1 MFVYRGT
8 ETVTATRH
16 KRHVGFL
23 LTLHTLVVPFSF
35 ELKEMYDAQNLCYE
49 TLSSLEERISEA
61 EHLYNEQFGA
71 YVKARGLENIEVS
84 FLEYVSDNIKVNM
97 ETGEVEYIIPPEEEK
112 DE

>member
-1 MFVYRGT
+1 MSNFIQFPEDRCVKASLER
-8 ETVTATRH
+8 TR
-16 KRHVGFL
+16 V
-23 LTLHTLVVPFSF
+23 

-71 YVKARGLENIEVS
+71 YVKARGLENIEVA

>member
-1 MFVYRGT
+1 MSNIIQFPEDRCVK
-8 ETVTATRH
+8 ATLERT
-16 KRHVGFL
+16 RA
-23 LTLHTLVVPFSF
+23 

-49 TLSSLEERISEA
+49 TLSSLEERISES

-71 YVKARGLENIEVS
+71 YVKARGLENIEVG

-97 ETGEVEYIIPPEEEK
+97 ETGEVEYIIPPEEGK

>member
-1 MFVYRGT
+1 MSNIIQFPEDRCVKASLER
-8 ETVTATRH
+8 TR
-16 KRHVGFL
+16 V
-23 LTLHTLVVPFSF
+23 

-71 YVKARGLENIEVS
+71 YVKARGLENIEVA